1 MNFIDI
7 PNIPNREVTHVLAD
21 GRISAE
27 AEINLNKLGIKV
39 IKTTRN
45 ISLYD
50 AISCHPDIVFNHVG
64 GNLAVYAPGI
74 DSSILEEL
82 LGLGFELIK
91 GCTVLESVYPLDI
104 PYNAVRISNFVMHN
118 LKYTDAVL
126 LDSFEH
132 KGLKLVN
139 VNQGY
144 SKCSVSIVDERSII
158 TADVGIAQ
166 AAEKNGL
173 DVLLIDHDENIA
185 LPGLD
190 RGFIG
195 GATGLIGNKL
205 WALNGKLEN
214 LKCCKQITEFLD
226 KRGVAPISLTQ
237 GAVIDIGSII
247 PILTK

>member
-7 PNIPNREVTHVLAD
+7 PNIPNKEVTHVLAD

-27 AEINLNKLGIKV
+27 AQKSLNKLGISV
-39 IKTTRN
+39 IKTSRH
-45 ISLYD
+45 IALYD
-50 AISCHPDIVFNHVG
+50 AIAYHPDIVFNHVG
-64 GNLAVYAPGI
+64 GNSAVYTPGI
-74 DSSILEEL
+74 DPSILEEL
-82 LGLGFELIK
+82 LGLGFDLIK
-91 GCTVLESVYPLDI
+91 GHTVLKSVYPLDI
-104 PYNAVRISNFVMHN
+104 PYNAARIGDFVIHN
-118 LKYTDAVL
+118 LKYTDTVL
-126 LDSFEH
+126 LDAFEQQ
-132 KGLKLVN
+132 GLKLIN

-158 TADVGIAQ
+158 TADKGIAQ
-166 AAEKNGL
+166 EAEKRGL
-173 DVLLIDHDENIA
+173 DVLLIDNDENIE

-195 GATGLIGNKL
+195 GATGLIGHKL

-226 KRGVAPISLTQ
+226 NRGVTSVSLTQ

>member
-1 MNFIDI
+1 MNYIDI

-27 AEINLNKLGIKV
+27 AQKNLNKLGIRV
-39 IKTTRN
+39 IKTSRH

-50 AISCHPDIVFNHVG
+50 AIAYHPDIVFNHVG
-64 GNLAVYAPGI
+64 GNFAVYAPDI
-74 DSSILEEL
+74 DPSILEEL
-82 LGLGFELIK
+82 LGLGFDLIK
-91 GCTVLESVYPLDI
+91 GHTVLKSVYPSDI
-104 PYNAVRISNFVMHN
+104 SYNAARIGDFVIHS
-118 LKYTDAVL
+118 LKYTDSVL
-126 LDSFEH
+126 LDAFEQ
-132 KGLKLVN
+132 KGLKLIN

-158 TADVGIAQ
+158 TADKGIAQ
-166 AAEKNGL
+166 KAEEKGL
-173 DVLLIDHDENIA
+173 DVLLIDHDENIE

-195 GATGLIGNKL
+195 GATGLIGHKL

-226 KRGVAPISLTQ
+226 KRGVTPISLTQ